1 MPKNMNNQTTMK
13 IDATKSMSKPD
24 SSMAMNNN
32 TKSPVNDVNA
42 SLPNL
47 LLLVSSA
54 FLFLLASKIL

>member
-32 TKSPVNDVNA
+32 TKSPINDVNA

>member
-13 IDATKSMSKPD
+13 IDATKSMSKPS
-24 SSMAMNNN
+24 SSMAMNN
-32 TKSPVNDVNA
+32 TKSPINDVNA

>member
-13 IDATKSMSKPD
+13 IDATKSMSKPS

-32 TKSPVNDVNA
+32 TKSPINDVNA